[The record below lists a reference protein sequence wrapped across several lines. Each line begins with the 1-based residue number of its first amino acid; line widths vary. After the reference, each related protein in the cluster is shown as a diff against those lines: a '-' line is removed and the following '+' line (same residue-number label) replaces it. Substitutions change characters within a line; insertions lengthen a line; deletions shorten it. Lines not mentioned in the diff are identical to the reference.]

1 MKYRDNTSASKQLID
16 KISKMSPMAVE
27 VAYLYA
33 NNYMLYGLDVT
44 DKWVT
49 AVQNAS
55 ALEKAYAKG
64 YYDALQSQKENVKE
78 NLDEN
83 QNRI

>member
-1 MKYRDNTSASKQLID
+1 MKCRDNTSNQLID
-16 KISKMSPMAVE
+16 KLSKMSPMAIE
-27 VAYLYA
+27 LAYLYA

-64 YYDALQSQKENVKE
+64 YYDALQSMAERNVKE
-78 NLDEN
+78 N
-83 QNRI
+83 